1 MLLVM
6 TKADL
11 VAAPL
16 EASSA
21 GGAGAAPAAAVA
33 PAQPVFPFKENLSS
47 SPSSSSAPSPG
58 LLVSAV
64 TGEGLDALRAA
75 VATRLGLVEADGE
88 LLVLERHRE
97 ALASA
102 SSSLREAAE
111 LARSDGGAPELVA
124 VHVREALSALGA
136 ITGETATE
144 ELLDRIFATFCV
156 GK

>member
-1 MLLVM
+1 
-6 TKADL
+6 
-11 VAAPL
+11 
-16 EASSA
+16 
-21 GGAGAAPAAAVA
+21 
-33 PAQPVFPFKENLSS
+33 SS
-47 SPSSSSAPSPG
+47 SSSPPSSSSSSSE

-64 TGEGLDALRAA
+64 TGAGIDALRAVIA
-75 VATRLGLVEADGE
+75 ARLGLVEADGE

-102 SSSLREAAE
+102 AASLRDAAG
-111 LARSDGGAPELVA
+111 LARDDDGAPELVA
-124 VHVREALSALGA
+124 VRVREALSALGA

>member
-1 MLLVM
+1 GG
-6 TKADL
+6 
-11 VAAPL
+11 
-16 EASSA
+16 
-21 GGAGAAPAAAVA
+21 GGAVPAAAA
-33 PAQPVFPFKENLSS
+33 SS
-47 SPSSSSAPSPG
+47 E

-64 TGEGLDALRAA
+64 TGAGIDALRAVIA
-75 VATRLGLVEADGE
+75 ARLGLVEADGE

-102 SSSLREAAE
+102 AASLRDAAG
-111 LARSDGGAPELVA
+111 LARDDDGAPELVA
-124 VHVREALSALGA
+124 VRVREALSALGA

>member
-1 MLLVM
+1 
-6 TKADL
+6 
-11 VAAPL
+11 
-16 EASSA
+16 
-21 GGAGAAPAAAVA
+21 
-33 PAQPVFPFKENLSS
+33 
-47 SPSSSSAPSPG
+47 SPSSFSAPSLPSPG
-58 LLVSAV
+58 LNVSAV

-75 VATRLGLVEADGE
+75 MAARLGLVEADGE

-102 SSSLREAAE
+102 AMCLREASA

-124 VHVREALSALGA
+124 GRVREALSALGA